1 MTVQTSRRREGTS
14 RVYLRY
20 PVSPLGRTQAVPV
33 LFPARN
39 FGKMPKPCAVAQT
52 FPNFEMAS
60 NQLSLLR
67 QWNMLRLLPRA
78 PVKIS
83 VNDLCERLR
92 DEDFPVTRRT
102 VQRDLNELA
111 GVFPLVVDDREKP
124 YGWSWQRDASSFDLP
139 GLSIPEALTLTLVE
153 QHLCNHLPP
162 STIDA
167 LQPYFQSATRAL
179 SSIDGSAMSKAWL
192 NKVRG
197 VTPQQPLLPPVMSEE
212 CQRTIYLALMKD
224 MQLKLH
230 YKKRDTDVLMVYET
244 VHPLAIVQRGALIY
258 LVCMFAQYDDVR
270 TLALHRVQ
278 HADIVYAAARVKP
291 GFDLDAYIASGQFG
305 FRTGDPI
312 TLRATFSRTAGE
324 HLYETPLS
332 SDQTLIEGEGGCIEL
347 RATVASTR
355 SLVWWLLGFG
365 DGVTVHEPA
374 ELRAE
379 IRDTAARML
388 EAYA

>member
-1 MTVQTSRRREGTS
+1 
-14 RVYLRY
+14 
-20 PVSPLGRTQAVPV
+20 
-33 LFPARN
+33 
-39 FGKMPKPCAVAQT
+39 
-52 FPNFEMAS
+52 MAT

-67 QWNMLRLLPRA
+67 QWNMLRLVPRA

-83 VNDLCERLR
+83 VSDLCARLG
-92 DEDFPVTRRT
+92 EADFRVTHRT

-111 GVFPLVVDDREKP
+111 HVFPLVVDDRDKP

-153 QHLCNHLPP
+153 QHLRNHLPP

-167 LQPYFQSATRAL
+167 LQPHFQSAARAL

-197 VTPQQPLLPPVMSEE
+197 VTPQQPLLPPTMSEE
-212 CQRTIYLALMKD
+212 CQRTIYLGLMKD

-230 YKKRDTDVLMVYET
+230 YKKRDADVATVYEV

-258 LVCMFAQYDDVR
+258 LVCMFADYDDVR

-278 HADIVYAAARVKP
+278 QAELLHAAARAKE

-312 TLRATFSRTAGE
+312 ALRATFSRAAGE
-324 HLYETPLS
+324 HLYETALS
-332 SDQTLIEGEGGCIEL
+332 DDQTLVVGEGGSIEL

-365 DGVTVHEPA
+365 DGVIVHEPL

-379 IRDTAARML
+379 LRDTATRMVS
-388 EAYA
+388 AYA